1 MMRERVN
8 HKSQSEK
15 VKVDSHFWEEYRQR
29 GFKVDPTQGGSFH
42 SEIKTARFAVKGQG
56 QYEIAVDEKS
66 KFNIV
71 SAAMFMKTV
80 AQIEGLVKYKLF
92 K

>member
-1 MMRERVN
+1 MRERVY
-8 HKSQSEK
+8 HKSQPK
-15 VKVDSHFWEEYRQR
+15 TLTVDSHFWEEYHRR
-29 GFKVDPTQGGSFH
+29 GFKMDPTQGGTFH
-42 SEIKTARFAVKGQG
+42 EEIARAHFMLKGKG
-56 QYEIAVDEKS
+56 QYEIAVDEKN

>member
-1 MMRERVN
+1 MRERVN
-8 HKSQSEK
+8 HKSQTQKST
-15 VKVDSHFWEEYRQR
+15 VDNHFWEEYHRR
-29 GFKVDPTQGGSFH
+29 GFKVDPVHGGAFH
-42 SEIKTARFAVKGQG
+42 AEIKQARFTIKGQG
-56 QYEIAVDEKS
+56 QYEIAVEEKS
-66 KFNIV
+66 RFNIV

>member
-1 MMRERVN
+1 MRERVN
-8 HKSQSEK
+8 HKSKSEK
-15 VKVDSHFWEEYRQR
+15 PRVDSHFWEEYRQR
-29 GFKVDPTQGGSFH
+29 GFKIDHTQGGTLH
-42 SEIKTARFAVKGQG
+42 SEIRKAHFSIKGQG
-56 QYEIAVDEKS
+56 QYEIAMDEKN

-71 SAAMFMKTV
+71 SAVVFMKTV